1 MNSIETLPVSI
12 ERNGGSI
19 YTLDVY
25 VTAWFKLC
33 VAYRN
38 IVVPTDKYCSVVI
51 EPDNYSSKPS
61 IENESIG
68 NARNLDDAVEMIKE
82 YIENH

>member
-12 ERNGGSI
+12 ERNGSI

-38 IVVPTDKYCSVVI
+38 IVVPADKYCSVVI
-51 EPDNYSSKPS
+51 EPDNYSSKPN
-61 IENESIG
+61 IENETIG

>member
-12 ERNGGSI
+12 ERNGSI
-19 YTLDVY
+19 YTLEVY
-25 VTAWFKLC
+25 VTAWSKLC

-38 IVVPTDKYCSVVI
+38 IVVPADKYCSVVI
-51 EPDNYSSKPS
+51 EPDNYSSKPN

-68 NARNLDDAVEMIKE
+68 NARNLDDAIEMIKE
-82 YIENH
+82 YIENN

>member
-12 ERNGGSI
+12 ERNGAI

-25 VTAWFKLC
+25 VTAWSKLC
-33 VAYRN
+33 VSYRN
-38 IVVPTDKYCSVVI
+38 IILPPDKYCSVVV
-51 EPDNYSSKPS
+51 EPHNYTSKPN

-82 YIENH
+82 YIENN